1 MGFIRRARLAMA
13 GLTLVIGG
21 VAVVASATPASAAPA
36 APAAPAKLLHGD
48 ACGPS
53 WGRAVPDSGPVFNF
67 HEPCHW
73 HDWCYGAKPYG
84 RNEVGRA
91 RCDAGFYGRMLD
103 SCQNRYPRWYQVV
116 QRTACNQ
123 VAQTYYAAVVALGA
137 IQFY

>member
-1 MGFIRRARLAMA
+1 MGFVRRARLAMA

-21 VAVVASATPASAAPA
+21 LAVVASATPASAAPE

-48 ACGPS
+48 ACGPRWAS
-53 WGRAVPDSGPVFNF
+53 AVPDSGPFFNF

-84 RNEVGRA
+84 RNEIGRA
-91 RCDAGFYGRMLD
+91 RCDAGFYSRMLD
-103 SCQNRYPRWYQVV
+103 SCHNRYPRWYQIA

-123 VAQTYYAAVVALGA
+123 VAQTYYSAVVALGA
-137 IQFY
+137 ISFY